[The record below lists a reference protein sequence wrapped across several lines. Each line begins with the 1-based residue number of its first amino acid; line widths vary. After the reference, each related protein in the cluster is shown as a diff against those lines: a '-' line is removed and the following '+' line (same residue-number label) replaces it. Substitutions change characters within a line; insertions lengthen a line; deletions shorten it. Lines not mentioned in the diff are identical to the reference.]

1 MDEAFQDHWGYTP
14 MSYERFRE
22 DMLDVPDFEPHL
34 WFLAV
39 ADDAEGDRSQ
49 PDQIAG
55 FSLCRSR
62 SFQHPDAA
70 YVMELAVRRPWRR
83 QGVALALLHHTFR
96 TFQAMG
102 IDTVS
107 LGVDASSLTGATRLY
122 EKAGMHVS
130 ERWDFH
136 EKILRDGRV
145 LATERLED

>member
-1 MDEAFQDHWGYTP
+1 MI
-14 MSYERFRE
+14 
-22 DMLDVPDFEPHL
+22 DVPDFEPHL

-39 ADDAEGDRSQ
+39 EDGGDESRRASKS
-49 PDQIAG
+49 PG
-55 FSLCRSR
+55 FSLCHS
-62 SFQHPDAA
+62 HATNDPDAA

-102 IDTVS
+102 IDKVS

-130 ERWDFH
+130 ERWDLQ

-145 LATERLED
+145 LATETLED